1 MKVYICAAWTRRL
14 VSYFLFFQSSGP
26 IWILKE
32 LRYSCSPRTDQ
43 QNTQAAEV
51 ADHWRITLSNDKP
64 PAENNTHD
72 SCRTVDLMRSFITL
86 TPAFWRRE
94 CPLNLSAPG
103 VLNIQESCWRSQ
115 QFSLHALMCVF
126 LQSKLNHSTSSQT
139 DHSPVTRRDFWV
151 SKCNVDIMFCYLA
164 V

>member
-51 ADHWRITLSNDKP
+51 ADHWRITLSNNKP

-103 VLNIQESCWRSQ
+103 VLNIQESCWRSLYPTILTTCTDVCFPSVQ
-115 QFSLHALMCVF
+115 VKSLNLK
-126 LQSKLNHSTSSQT
+126 SNWSQPC
-139 DHSPVTRRDFWV
+139 DETRLLSFQ
-151 SKCNVDIMFCYLA
+151 M
-164 V
+164 